1 MPALSSP
8 VSPKPQY
15 LLRDPSEI
23 NKKIFHHFVDGP
35 NRLYA
40 TFPPTVATTQVL
52 GHLTDWS
59 AAKYSRDIGRSS
71 VFGGLVYYQFGD
83 TFCKNLEDEFVGLV
97 SNTIAVLTTTKGPL
111 YSKYEDVAPNGL
123 VDQFIPFNL
132 QDLKF
137 NGEYEAEKKRIAI
150 WSFGGIVEVSPGSG
164 VLWYERGEVQEGGL
178 CSHRGTGI
186 ARVQIEERQKG
197 EFRPVCHLLHDRV
210 FGPDEIHWGAFS
222 ALLDDDGYIYLY
234 GNHNF
239 EIYIGRVRARHP
251 EIKGAYARSAYEYF
265 DGEKFSKDLSCVKP
279 IMSGYA
285 QGGVFKSKLFHPSHN
300 ANYFFVGCNNFADSK
315 IIMGWA
321 GTPQGPWEFTHIADA
336 VDVGGPEGYKYTM
349 YPHPWAFE
357 ESQGELMVTWSEHW
371 PGGVVAAKLV
381 FEMED
386 KLHSPIDKDAPSK
399 YSALYFINDLP
410 VDIRLYV
417 STLQGVIKKLVGSSL
432 NIEQRGVLY
441 PAQVEP
447 MQWQPQ
453 KLHLVVESVNEKAVG
468 DAIEFLDRTISK
480 RQKARADRIVVQT
493 AKLKSACLRARFF
506 AWGRSV
512 VEVFSRKVGEDEP
525 ELMTPRTLPYVRY
538 VKDGNIET
546 GVAPAMTES

>member
-1 MPALSSP
+1 MSALSPP

-15 LLRDPSEI
+15 LLRNPSEI
-23 NKKIFHHFVDGP
+23 NKKVFHHFVDGP

-40 TFPPTVATTQVL
+40 AFPPRVATTQVL
-52 GHLTDWS
+52 GHLTDC
-59 AAKYSRDIGRSS
+59 RSS

-97 SNTIAVLTTTKGPL
+97 SNTMAVLTTTKGPL
-111 YSKYEDVAPNGL
+111 YSKYEDIAPNGL

-137 NGEYEAEKKRIAI
+137 NSEHEAEKKRIAI
-150 WSFGGIVEVSPGSG
+150 WSFGGIVEVSPGTG
-164 VLWYERGEVQEGGL
+164 VLWYERNEVVGIFKKGG
-178 CSHRGTGI
+178 CVPI
-186 ARVQIEERQKG
+186 AV
-197 EFRPVCHLLHDRV
+197 PALLASRLKRDRR
-210 FGPDEIHWGAFS
+210 PDEIHWGAFS

-234 GNHNF
+234 GNLNF

-251 EIKGAYARSAYEYF
+251 EAKGAYARSAYEYF
-265 DGEKFSKDLSCVKP
+265 DGEKFGKDLSRVKP

-285 QGGVFKSKLFHPSHN
+285 QGGVFKSRLFHPSRN
-300 ANYFFVGCNNFADSK
+300 ANYLFVGCNNFADSK

-321 GTPQGPWEFTHIADA
+321 STPQGPWEFTHIADA
-336 VDVGGPEGYKYTM
+336 VDVGGPKGYKYTM
-349 YPHPWAFE
+349 YPHTWAFE

-386 KLHSPIDKDAPSK
+386 KSCLPANKDASSK
-399 YSALYFINDLP
+399 YSAVYFINDLP
-410 VDIRLYV
+410 VDIRQYV

-441 PAQVEP
+441 PAQAEP

-453 KLHLVVESVNEKAVG
+453 KLHLVVESVNEKAVE

-480 RQKARADRIVVQT
+480 RQKARADRIVAQK
-493 AKLKSACLRARFF
+493 ANLKSACLRARFL
-506 AWGRSV
+506 AWGRSM
-512 VEVFSRKVGEDEP
+512 VEVFSRKEGEEEP
-525 ELMTPRTLPYVRY
+525 ELVTPSTIPYTRY
-538 VKDGNIET
+538 VKDGSIEV
-546 GVAPAMTES
+546 GLAPAMTKP